1 MGIRFGGLVL
11 IWWLMAV
18 GASHAQSAVP
28 SARPPAQQATA
39 AKQTGVAGTSSGS
52 ADQGSEIIGS
62 RPLTL
67 GVGAV
72 AGYFLMMNPYGVA
85 VMGAAMGA
93 MLAASIY
100 DTYGPT
106 R

>member
-1 MGIRFGGLVL
+1 
-11 IWWLMAV
+11 
-18 GASHAQSAVP
+18 
-28 SARPPAQQATA
+28 
-39 AKQTGVAGTSSGS
+39 
-52 ADQGSEIIGS
+52 
-62 RPLTL
+62 
-67 GVGAV
+67 
-72 AGYFLMMNPYGVA
+72 MMNPYGVA